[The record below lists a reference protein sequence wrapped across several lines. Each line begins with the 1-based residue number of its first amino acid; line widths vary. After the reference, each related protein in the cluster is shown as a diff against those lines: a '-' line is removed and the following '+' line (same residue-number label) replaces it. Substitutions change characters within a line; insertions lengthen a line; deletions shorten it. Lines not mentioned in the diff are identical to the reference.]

1 MNTIERA
8 EIWKEYFDKLLYTE
22 EPEELIKIGNREITE
37 FEVEKLTIKVV
48 NKATRNLKK
57 ITC

>member
-8 EIWKEYFDKLLYTE
+8 EIWKQYFDKLLYTE
-22 EPEELIKIGNREITE
+22 EPEELIKIGSREITE

-48 NKATRNLKK
+48 KKAMRNLK